1 MRIVV
6 IVLLLLGAHFSL
18 TVFAPAQAGKAMF
31 YWPFAHDSKPILNN
45 IGGLLKVGESIV
57 TSLLGAVAGL
67 SFLAAVITLF
77 GWVIP
82 AYLWPVLVIVGALA
96 SILLYILY
104 FGIYSL
110 VPIAIDA
117 VLLWG
122 VLVQHWT
129 VSGLR
134 SS

>member
-1 MRIVV
+1 
-6 IVLLLLGAHFSL
+6 
-18 TVFAPAQAGKAMF
+18 MF